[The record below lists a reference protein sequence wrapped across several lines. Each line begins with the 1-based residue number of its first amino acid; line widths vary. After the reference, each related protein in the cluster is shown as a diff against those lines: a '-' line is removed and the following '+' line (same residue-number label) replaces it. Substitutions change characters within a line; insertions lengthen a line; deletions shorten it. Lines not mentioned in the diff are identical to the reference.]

1 MTAILPIKLDSVS
14 SPITKRIY
22 NLGLGEIFAWYAL
35 EPRPGFTKATL
46 AAWRVALEARG
57 LRAVSINVRISAVR

>member
-22 NLGLGEIFAWYAL
+22 NPGLDEIFAW
-35 EPRPGFTKATL
+35 
-46 AAWRVALEARG
+46 
-57 LRAVSINVRISAVR
+57 